1 MKLIAVFCAEDSALQ
16 FSWPVGRQAAGYQ
29 AGTAR
34 LCWQRLSKAVVV
46 SDASAALVSIVLQ
59 TLTSLVS
66 GGSRARLCTSSHRH
80 RPPAAERPHI
90 MRRADAAAAAV
101 AAVGTSIDREK

>member
-66 GGSRARLCTSSHRH
+66 GGSRARLCTSSHR
-80 RPPAAERPHI
+80 PPAAERPHI
-90 MRRADAAAAAV
+90 MRRADAAAAAI